1 MIYVCYVLFALGL
14 IFYTL
19 AAFNTGSDTGETLSD
34 VANGVMLITT
44 VILLLRAELRARKS

>member
-14 IFYTL
+14 ILYTL